1 MDGTRTQERLSAIA
15 EPTRFRIVELLRA
28 GPRPVGAIV
37 DALGVGVTK
46 NGQRRIYRLL
56 PEPIQDLEEWVA
68 GLTAAWSD
76 RLDRLGTLLDD
87 KDGAAP

>member
-37 DALGVGVTK
+37 DALVVGVTK